1 MTTPHSFPQATFL
14 AQLEQP
20 ATTPVTLPDVAPL
33 VADGQLTELGTAL
46 LRLLQA
52 RQALHQSALDMALM
66 ADELRRYQKFSPAGR
81 PSMQLVQLRR
91 QQSSVQQAA
100 RVAKQ
105 AFIRTADGFARAAA
119 LPVSPKL
126 GLSVAVERWLEAHI
140 PAAPVTAPQPD

>member
-14 AQLEQP
+14 AQLEQ
-20 ATTPVTLPDVAPL
+20 AQTTPVALPGVAPL
-33 VADGQLTELGTAL
+33 IADGQLTELGTAL

-52 RQALHQSALDMALM
+52 RQTLHQSALDMALM

-105 AFIRTADGFARAAA
+105 AFIRTADGFARVAA

-126 GLSVAVERWLEAHI
+126 GLSVVIERWLEMHI
-140 PAAPVTAPQPD
+140 PAAPQPD

>member
-14 AQLEQP
+14 AQLEQ
-20 ATTPVTLPDVAPL
+20 AQTTPVALPGVAPL
-33 VADGQLTELGTAL
+33 IADGQLTELGTAL

-52 RQALHQSALDMALM
+52 RQTLHQSALDMALM

-105 AFIRTADGFARAAA
+105 AFIRTADGFARVAA

-126 GLSVAVERWLEAHI
+126 GLSVAIERWLETHI
-140 PAAPVTAPQPD
+140 PAAPQPG